1 MTTRRPRDHDT
12 ERAALRAAADRLLDG
27 TPLRSESG
35 RLTVTELL
43 RESGLRRDVVYG
55 YHKDLVEDFQARVR
69 AQQHTPAVAQSL
81 ADENAQLKQ
90 KLADATSALAKERE
104 VTAALRRLVAEVDL
118 ELHAARE
125 GSGPARVTALPARR
139 RPGPRTR

>member
-1 MTTRRPRDHDT
+1 MTIRHPRDHDA
-12 ERAALRAAADRLLDG
+12 ERAALRTAADRLLGG

-55 YHKDLVEDFQARVR
+55 DHKDLVEEFQARAR
-69 AQQHTPAVAQSL
+69 AQDHTPTLARSL
-81 ADENAQLKQ
+81 ADDNAQLKQ
-90 KLADATSALAKERE
+90 KLAEIASALAKERE
-104 VTAALRRLVAEVDL
+104 VTAALRRLIAELDL

-125 GSGPARVTALPARR
+125 DGRSSRVTNLPARR
-139 RPGPRTR
+139 RPTPRG

>member
-1 MTTRRPRDHDT
+1 MTTRRPRDLSA
-12 ERAALRAAADRLLDG
+12 ERSALLAAADRLLEG

-55 YHKDLVEDFQARVR
+55 DHKDLVEEFQYRVR
-69 AQQHTPAVAQSL
+69 AQQRTPAIAQSL

-90 KLADATSALAKERE
+90 KLADATTALSKERE
-104 VTAALRRLVAEVDL
+104 ITAALRRLVAELDL
-118 ELHAARE
+118 ELHAVHE
-125 GSGPARVTALPARR
+125 GSGPARITTLPARR
-139 RPGPRTR
+139 RPGSRV